1 LQGTIHRD
9 FDSFNA
15 GIGPMDFPA
24 NHGGQ
29 FWDTGLGL
37 NAIIPGGRFAGNHF
51 GFEWIQPIRK
61 EFNGFQLDRKGSLSA
76 TWSYQF

>member
-29 FWDTGLGL
+29 FWDIGLGL
-37 NAIIPGGRFAGNHF
+37 NAIIPGGRFAGNRF

-61 EFNGFQLDRKGSLSA
+61 DFNGFQLDRKGSLSA